1 MPAPIRIAILE
12 GSPDVH
18 VAMASLLA
26 AEPDVQV
33 VQHAR
38 TIAECAALDDAAVDV
53 LVADLRVLSPSDG
66 RWLRGLRRRC
76 PRIRVVLASSEDDE
90 EYRRAAV
97 RLPADAWVSKTR
109 LAAELLPVL
118 RRLAA

>member
-1 MPAPIRIAILE
+1 MSGPIRIAILE

-38 TIAECAALDDAAVDV
+38 TVAECTSLDDAAVDV
-53 LVADLRVLSPSDG
+53 LIVDLRVLGASDG
-66 RWLRGLRRRC
+66 RWLRALRQRY
-76 PRIRVVLASSEDDE
+76 PRIRVVLTSSEDDE
-90 EYRRAAV
+90 EYRIAAA

-109 LAAELLPVL
+109 LAGELLTVL
-118 RRLAA
+118 RRLVA